1 MNYSLEEKFSE
12 PYEVYIEYNTL
23 KKIIFHTCHDFP
35 FETMG
40 FLIGDVFRWN
50 DREYTEIIDYGPVK
64 SVATIS
70 RVIPAEGALGKFVGK
85 YLHKFKN
92 KILVGWYHSHPN
104 YGCFLSEIDLDSQRR
119 YFPQAYHVAL
129 VVDPVRKEFS
139 FFKLEKEGG
148 YREASYKVFRDAG
161 SRKR

>member
-92 KILVGWYHSHPN
+92 KILVG
-104 YGCFLSEIDLDSQRR
+104 
-119 YFPQAYHVAL
+119 
-129 VVDPVRKEFS
+129 
-139 FFKLEKEGG
+139 
-148 YREASYKVFRDAG
+148 
-161 SRKR
+161 